1 MVIDF
6 RARLRHNIGMVE
18 VGTMVRFVDESM
30 RSGAIG
36 QVLAVDAYESQPA
49 MIFRV
54 LLLTDTV
61 YNEAG
66 TILPYVDAYE
76 VELYE

>member
-1 MVIDF
+1 
-6 RARLRHNIGMVE
+6 MVE
-18 VGTMVRFVDESM
+18 VGTMVRFVDEGM

-54 LLLTDTV
+54 LLLTDTG

-66 TILPYVDAYE
+66 TILP
-76 VELYE
+76 LSLIHI

>member
-1 MVIDF
+1 
-6 RARLRHNIGMVE
+6 MVE
-18 VGTMVRFVDESM
+18 VGDMVRFVNGM
-30 RSGAIG
+30 RLGAIG
-36 QVLAVDAYESQPA
+36 QILAVDAYESRA
-49 MIFRV
+49 GVDYRV
-54 LLLTDTV
+54 LLLTDTG

>member
-1 MVIDF
+1 
-6 RARLRHNIGMVE
+6 MVE

-54 LLLTDTV
+54 LLLTDTA

-66 TILPYVDAYE
+66 TIFPYVDAYE
-76 VELYE
+76 IEAYNESR